1 MGDNEQMIH
10 SIFQRFG
17 VDYRPATPIRAYLR
31 HSLAICSLALAA
43 SQAQAID
50 VLADL
55 PTAAKASSITSA
67 ANPAVVQ
74 TEQVRAEL
82 LLDAPQGWQVGKP
95 VRLGLKLQH
104 SPDWHTY
111 WKNAGDSGAPIR
123 LQWHL
128 PKGAQAGDLA
138 WPLPQR
144 IPVADMINYG
154 YAHDVIL
161 SAPISISQLP
171 QAGEKIALDAQWLV
185 CRVECVPQ
193 QGHFELD
200 IPATGISS
208 AHAEFAANLRAV
220 PQDAPAGQTL
230 TASIEGQDLLLQ
242 GKAAA
247 LAAFKGKTLTV
258 FAEEAQYADHAA
270 AGQQSWQGDNW
281 QLRLPL
287 NPTVHTAPAQ
297 TFWVLGDGKTALRIP
312 AHMDAANIAKLQATK
327 LYQRNTQGMG
337 VPPALQA
344 ALQANAAAGKSS
356 PAAIDSAPASASPVT
371 PANSTAATNAT
382 NTAVISNAA
391 EPNNPPQLAP
401 AAQRGL
407 LWALLLA
414 LVGGAILNLMPCV
427 FPVLALKVLGFVQA
441 PNAAARR
448 RGAWAYAAGV
458 VLSFVA
464 LAATLLA
471 LKAGG
476 AALGWGFQLQS
487 AWFLAAL
494 ALLFTLLALSM
505 SGGLQLKAFLPQRWL
520 SASSKHPI
528 ADSFLSGVLAVAV
541 ASPCTAPFMGAAL
554 GYALAQNAAYA
565 LAVFVALGVGMAL
578 PYVLLAFVPKFATL
592 LPKPGAWMDAFKRL
606 LALPLWLTVVWL
618 LWVLGQQL
626 GIDAAM
632 LVLAGLVFAVSIV
645 WLWFEKR
652 YRKTAGFIALLLL
665 LCLWM
670 FQNELHSSFAA
681 KQNPS
686 NIPVAAGQWQPWSAA
701 KQAALMAQGQ
711 PVFVDYTAAWCVT
724 CQYNKKAV
732 LDQPAIQ
739 RAFAAKGVHMLLAD
753 WTNYDST
760 ITASLQSLGR
770 SGLPVYVLIDA
781 QGKQT
786 LLPELL
792 SQQLVLEALEKMP
805 QSQKSL

>member
-1 MGDNEQMIH
+1 M
-10 SIFQRFG
+10 
-17 VDYRPATPIRAYLR
+17 
-31 HSLAICSLALAA
+31 AICSLALAA
-43 SQAQAID
+43 GSAHAID

-55 PTAAKASSITSA
+55 PAAIP

-82 LLDAPQGWQVGKP
+82 VLDAPQGWQVGQA

-111 WKNAGDSGAPIR
+111 WKNPGDSGAPIR
-123 LQWHL
+123 LQWQL
-128 PKGAQAGDLA
+128 PKGAKAGEIA

-144 IPVADMINYG
+144 IPVADMVNYG

-193 QGHFELD
+193 QGHFELP
-200 IPATGISS
+200 IPS
-208 AHAEFAANLRAV
+208 ASVAGEHAAFTENLRAV
-220 PQDAPAGQTL
+220 PVNAPAGQNL
-230 TASIEGQDLLLQ
+230 TASIDRQDLLLQ
-242 GKAAA
+242 GHAAA
-247 LAAFKGKTLTV
+247 LAAFKGKTLSV

-270 AGQQSWQGDNW
+270 AGQQSWQGEAW

-287 NPTVHTAPAQ
+287 NPTVHTAPAR
-297 TFWVLGDGKTALRIP
+297 TFWVLSDGKTALRIP
-312 AHMDAANIAKLQATK
+312 AQMDAAHIAKLQTTQ
-327 LYQRNTQGMG
+327 LFQRNTQGMS

-344 ALQANAAAGKSS
+344 ALEANAAGGQ
-356 PAAIDSAPASASPVT
+356 
-371 PANSTAATNAT
+371 
-382 NTAVISNAA
+382 SNAA
-391 EPNNPPQLAP
+391 AHGGTDSNP
-401 AAQRGL
+401 AASSAANSAAAATTTAKQTAGDPSHSITPNALVEQSGL

-414 LVGGAILNLMPCV
+414 LLGGAILNLMPCV

-464 LAATLLA
+464 LAAILLM

-487 AWFLAAL
+487 PWFLAAL

-505 SGGLQLKAFLPQRWL
+505 SGGLQLQAFLPQRWL

-578 PYVLLAFVPKFATL
+578 PYVLLAFVPKFAAL

-665 LCLWM
+665 LCLWL
-670 FQNELHSSFAA
+670 FQKELHTSFASKKSPA
-681 KQNPS
+681 ANHA
-686 NIPVAAGQWQPWSAA
+686 VAAWQPWSAA
-701 KQAALMAQGQ
+701 KQAALVAQGQ

-732 LDQPAIQ
+732 LDQPEIQ
-739 RAFAAKGVHMLLAD
+739 RAFAAQGVHMLLAD
-753 WTNYDST
+753 WTNYDSA

-781 QGKQT
+781 QGQQT

-792 SQQLVLEALEKMP
+792 SQQVVLDALEGMP
-805 QSQKSL
+805 KAK

>member
-1 MGDNEQMIH
+1 M
-10 SIFQRFG
+10 FQRFG
-17 VDYRPATPIRAYLR
+17 VDYRPDASLGQFLR
-31 HSLAICSLALAA
+31 RSLALFAFGLAA
-43 SQAQAID
+43 SSASAID
-50 VLADL
+50 VLAGL
-55 PTAAKASSITSA
+55 PSAAAA

-74 TEQVRAEL
+74 TDQVRAQL
-82 LLDAPQGWQVGKP
+82 VLDAPEGWQVGKP

-111 WKNAGDSGAPIR
+111 WQNPGDSGAPIR
-123 LQWHL
+123 LQWQL
-128 PKGAQAGDLA
+128 PKGAKAGEIA

-144 IPVADMINYG
+144 IPVADMVNYG

-161 SAPISISQLP
+161 SVPISISGLP

-200 IPATGISS
+200 LPS
-208 AHAEFAANLRAV
+208 ASVSGDHAEFAANLRAV
-220 PQDAPAGQTL
+220 PMQAPAGQSL
-230 TASIEGQDLLLQ
+230 QASIDGQDLLLQ
-242 GKAAA
+242 GDAPA
-247 LAAFKGKTLTV
+247 LAAWKGKKLTV
-258 FAEEAQYADHAA
+258 FAEESQYIAHAA
-270 AGQQSWQGDNW
+270 AGQQSWQGGAW

-297 TFWVLGDGKTALRIP
+297 SFWVISDGKTALRIP
-312 AHMDAANIAKLQATK
+312 ALMDAANIAKLQATA
-327 LYQRNTQGMG
+327 LYQRNTQGMS

-344 ALQANAAAGKSS
+344 ALEANAAQAVNKSS
-356 PAAIDSAPASASPVT
+356 PVPAAAPAMAASAVVAASP
-371 PANSTAATNAT
+371 ALAAASTAM
-382 NTAVISNAA
+382 
-391 EPNNPPQLAP
+391 PAP
-401 AAQRGL
+401 AAQGS
-407 LWALLLA
+407 LWMALLLA
-414 LVGGAILNLMPCV
+414 LAGGAILNLMPCV
-427 FPVLALKVLGFVQA
+427 FPVLALKVLGFLQA
-441 PNAAARR
+441 PSAAARR

-464 LAATLLA
+464 LAAILLA

-494 ALLFTLLALSM
+494 ALLFTLLALAM

-520 SASSKHPI
+520 AASSSHPI

-554 GYALAQNAAYA
+554 GYALAQNAVYA
-565 LAVFVALGVGMAL
+565 LAVFVTLGVGMAL
-578 PYVLLAFVPKFATL
+578 PYVLLAYLPKFAAL

-665 LCLWM
+665 LCLWL
-670 FQNELHSSFAA
+670 FQKELQSSFVAQQA
-681 KQNPS
+681 PAPS
-686 NIPVAAGQWQPWSAA
+686 VAAGQWQPWSAA
-701 KQAALMAQGQ
+701 KQADLLARGQ

-732 LDQPAIQ
+732 LDKPEIQ
-739 RAFAAKGVHMLLAD
+739 QAFAAHGVHMLLAD
-753 WTNYDST
+753 WTNYDSA

-781 QGKQT
+781 QGQQS

-792 SQQLVLEALEKMP
+792 SEQVVLDALEQLP
-805 QSQKSL
+805 LSPSPASLP

>member
-1 MGDNEQMIH
+1 
-10 SIFQRFG
+10 
-17 VDYRPATPIRAYLR
+17 
-31 HSLAICSLALAA
+31 
-43 SQAQAID
+43 
-50 VLADL
+50 
-55 PTAAKASSITSA
+55 
-67 ANPAVVQ
+67 
-74 TEQVRAEL
+74 
-82 LLDAPQGWQVGKP
+82 
-95 VRLGLKLQH
+95 
-104 SPDWHTY
+104 
-111 WKNAGDSGAPIR
+111 
-123 LQWHL
+123 
-128 PKGAQAGDLA
+128 
-138 WPLPQR
+138 
-144 IPVADMINYG
+144 
-154 YAHDVIL
+154 
-161 SAPISISQLP
+161 
-171 QAGEKIALDAQWLV
+171 
-185 CRVECVPQ
+185 VPQ
-193 QGHFELD
+193 QGHFELP
-200 IPATGISS
+200 IPTAGVSS
-208 AHAEFAANLRAV
+208 EHAAFAQSLRAV
-220 PQDAPAGQTL
+220 PVPAPIGQTL
-230 TASIEGQDLLLQ
+230 TASLDGQHIVLQ
-242 GKAAA
+242 AQPPA
-247 LAAFKGKTLTV
+247 LRGFQGKTLTV
-258 FAEEAQYADHAA
+258 FAEEAQYIDHAA
-270 AGQQSWQGDNW
+270 AAQQSWQGAAW
-281 QLRLPL
+281 RLRLPL
-287 NPTVHTAPAQ
+287 NPSIHTSPAR
-297 TFWVLGDGKTALRIP
+297 TFWVLSDGKTALRIS
-312 AHMDAANIAKLQATK
+312 AQMDAAQIAKLQATQ
-327 LYQRNTQGMG
+327 LYQRNTQGMS

-356 PAAIDSAPASASPVT
+356 PAAADSALAPASSASPLT
-371 PANSTAATNAT
+371 PAASAPPTKAS
-382 NTAVISNAA
+382 NTAISNAV
-391 EPNNPPQLAP
+391 EPNTPPQPAP
-401 AAQRGL
+401 ATQRGL

-578 PYVLLAFVPKFATL
+578 PYVLLAFVPKFAAL

-670 FQNELHSSFAA
+670 FQNELQNSFAT
-681 KQNPS
+681 KQSPN
-686 NIPVAAGQWQPWSAA
+686 NTPVAAGQWQPWSAA

-732 LDQPAIQ
+732 LDQPAIVQ
-739 RAFAAKGVHMLLAD
+739 AFAAKGVHMLLAD
-753 WTNYDST
+753 WTNYDSA

-792 SQQLVLEALEKMP
+792 SQQLVLDALNGL
-805 QSQKSL
+805 QKSQQTLQK